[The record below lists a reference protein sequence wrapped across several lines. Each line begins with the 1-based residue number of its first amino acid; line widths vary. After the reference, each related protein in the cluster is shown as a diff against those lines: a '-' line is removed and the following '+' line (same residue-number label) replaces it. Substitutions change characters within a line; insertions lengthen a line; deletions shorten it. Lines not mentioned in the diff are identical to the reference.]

1 MFKESV
7 ETLVSHLHNLVSS
20 KTVIGEPIVSG
31 NATIIPI
38 LTASFGF
45 GLGSG
50 EGTEPNKSAGK
61 GGGGGAG
68 AKLSPTALVIIQEG
82 DIKVYS
88 LSQKGSLDKLME
100 LAPSIISKIKEQG
113 NELNTEKEAN

>member
-7 ETLVSHLHNLVSS
+7 ETLVSHLNNMVSS
-20 KTVIGEPIVSG
+20 KTVIGDPIVSG

-50 EGTEPNKSAGK
+50 EGTEPNRGAGK

-68 AKLSPTALVIIQEG
+68 AKLTPTALVIIQEG
-82 DIKVYS
+82 EVKIYS
-88 LSQKGSLDKLME
+88 LSQKGTLDKLME
-100 LAPSIISKIKEQG
+100 LAPAIISKIKEQG
-113 NELNTEKEAN
+113 SE